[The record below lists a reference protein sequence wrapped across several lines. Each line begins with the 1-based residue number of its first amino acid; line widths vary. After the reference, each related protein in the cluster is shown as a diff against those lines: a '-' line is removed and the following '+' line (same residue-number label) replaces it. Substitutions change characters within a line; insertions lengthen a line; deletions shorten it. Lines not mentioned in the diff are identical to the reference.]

1 MKIDYPGLPAC
12 RVRGKRTKG
21 STQKTI
27 NMEGKDGECRVTEKI
42 EGSIR
47 GIGSNSGQMSQ
58 GERPAAAGVAEKPG
72 KVPLETAGLAA
83 RRSLAAQQEAFKESV
98 AGGSYCAAGLH
109 RACNRYTILLTR
121 GNWEYVSILIEEQ
134 GLLSQ
139 GVRRIKGGNQDVWI
153 QHQSSCCL

>member
-21 STQKTI
+21 STQETI
-27 NMEGKDGECRVTEKI
+27 NMEGKDGECQITEKI

-47 GIGSNSGQMSQ
+47 EIGSNWGQMSQ

-72 KVPLETAGLAA
+72 KVSLETAGLAA
-83 RRSLAAQQEAFKESV
+83 RRSLAAQQEALKECV

-109 RACNRYTILLTR
+109 RACNRYPAIDT
-121 GNWEYVSILIEEQ
+121 Q
-134 GLLSQ
+134 FF
-139 GVRRIKGGNQDVWI
+139 
-153 QHQSSCCL
+153 